1 MVATGFNDEGADKH
15 QVKFI
20 SRVGLQLQML
30 IFLLTVITLMKSAI
44 AVLIQYF
51 HWCLTPIKS
60 AIARVDIFI
69 DCEHQSWQPM

>member
-30 IFLLTVITLMKSAI
+30 IVSLTVYTKSS
-44 AVLIQYF
+44 LQ
-51 HWCLTPIKS
+51 L
-60 AIARVDIFI
+60 
-69 DCEHQSWQPM
+69 

>member
-30 IFLLTVITLMKSAI
+30 IFLLTINTNQVCNCKS
-44 AVLIQYF
+44 
-51 HWCLTPIKS
+51 
-60 AIARVDIFI
+60 
-69 DCEHQSWQPM
+69 